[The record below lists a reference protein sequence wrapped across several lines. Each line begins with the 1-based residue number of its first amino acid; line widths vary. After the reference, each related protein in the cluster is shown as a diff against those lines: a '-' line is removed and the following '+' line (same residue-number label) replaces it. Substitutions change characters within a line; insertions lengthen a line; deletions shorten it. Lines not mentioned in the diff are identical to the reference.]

1 MVKRVIFGLLG
12 SAALIAPLM
21 GSGMA
26 QAQSV
31 PTFVRQSGHPQVYLN
46 EAGTL
51 HWIPS
56 RSLFYALGGNWSQ
69 VAVVSRLPE
78 AVSTPVQ
85 WIRQNG
91 KPQVYQITQNTL
103 HWIPSAAVFR
113 QLGLSWDQVALVNRL
128 PYVVGAPVSS
138 PSSPPAQAHPS
149 LSQQVAQKPV
159 ASLSQIQAA
168 IQAGNPQQLGE
179 LNWNTADAQAVVQ
192 ALGSTAAPAS
202 TTALYAKTFL
212 YAMLSDNYSVFLNAP
227 GSAGAIELQ
236 TQGIPQNVSQ
246 VDQIALNDVQHGIS
260 SREYDYTVT
269 YTTTQGTII
278 SNTCSVT
285 LGLSLSNTHQWV
297 INAVADLGSA

>member
-159 ASLSQIQAA
+159 ASLSQIQAG

-179 LNWNTADAQAVVQ
+179 LHWNTTDAQAVVQ

-212 YAMLSDNYSVFLNAP
+212 YAMLSDNASVFNAMP
-227 GSAGAIELQ
+227 ESGGASVQLS
-236 TQGIPQNVSQ
+236 TQGIPYNVSQ
-246 VDQIALNDVQHGIS
+246 VDQITLNDVQHGS
-260 SREYDYTVT
+260 SSIEYDYTVT
-269 YTTTQGTII
+269 YTTTQGQAVT
-278 SNTCSVT
+278 NTCSVT
-285 LGLSLSNTHQWV
+285 FNTFNTKQWV
-297 INAVADLGSA
+297 LGVVADLGSA